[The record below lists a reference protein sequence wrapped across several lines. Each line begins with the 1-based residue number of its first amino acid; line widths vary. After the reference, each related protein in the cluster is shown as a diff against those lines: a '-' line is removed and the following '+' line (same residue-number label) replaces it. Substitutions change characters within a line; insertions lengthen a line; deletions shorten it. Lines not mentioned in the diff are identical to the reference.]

1 MLALKDVHEAL
12 DLTGPFGLLPNSFIG
27 GSYVVKGLEAND
39 IDIVVPLF
47 DCDVS
52 KLEAAGFEQ
61 YRFENGDPKYD
72 EALNDPLQRLVFTFR
87 RGNINLIVINN
98 DYLPAYRGAVAAM
111 VSYPDRYTERYDR
124 VLLHI
129 QACTL
134 LKQLATGELLN

>member
-1 MLALKDVHEAL
+1 MLTLKDVHEAL
-12 DLTGPFGLLPNSFIG
+12 YLTGPFGLLPNSFIG
-27 GSYVVKGLEAND
+27 GSYVVKGLEAAD

-47 DCDVS
+47 DCDVT

-61 YRFENGDPKYD
+61 YRFESEDPKYA
-72 EALNDPLQRLVFTFR
+72 EALNDPLNRLVFTFR
-87 RGNINLIVINN
+87 RGNLNLIVINN

-111 VSYPDRYTERYDR
+111 AADPDRYAERDDR
-124 VLLHI
+124 VRLHV

>member
-61 YRFENGDPKYD
+61 YRFESGDPKYE
-72 EALNDPLQRLVFTFR
+72 EALTDPLNRLVFTFR

-98 DYLPAYRGAVAAM
+98 DYLPAYRGVVAVMAAN
-111 VSYPDRYTERYDR
+111 PERYADREDR
-124 VLLHI
+124 VHLHVK
-129 QACTL
+129 ACTA
-134 LKQLATGELLN
+134 LKDIATGAIFM